1 MTVNERAER
10 IIKRYNELKERRM
23 RLEERRNM
31 YLETMKKTYGIDTE
45 EELALEIS
53 KTEKALDKLNA
64 KIEPML
70 DKLERGLG
78 L

>member
-45 EELALEIS
+45 EELALEIN

>member
-31 YLETMKKTYGIDTE
+31 YLETMKKTYGINTE

-64 KIEPML
+64 RIEPML

>member
-45 EELALEIS
+45 EELASEIS

-64 KIEPML
+64 RIEPML